1 MDQYERDLKR
11 HCNSRMELA
20 VFSGYF
26 EKLAKVS
33 GVSRFSF
40 LFKKKARR
48 GTACRIAA
56 SVLYNRQRASGCVTV
71 PSSSRIKLRWSQRI
85 VGPTPPLPLSEN
97 TVHRRLLATTRFARL
112 SFLSCEFR
120 LARLEK
126 LYNCQEKE
134 LERG

>member
-1 MDQYERDLKR
+1 MDQYEQDLKR

-33 GVSRFSF
+33 GVYEFSF
-40 LFKKKARR
+40 LFKKKKLVVERLVR
-48 GTACRIAA
+48 SQPRF
-56 SVLYNRQRASGCVTV
+56 YNRQRVSGRVTV

-85 VGPTPPLPLSEN
+85 VGPSPPLPLSEN
-97 TVHRRLLATTRFARL
+97 TVHRRLLATTRFARP

-126 LYNCQEKE
+126 LYNCQKG
-134 LERG
+134 LGRG